1 MPRWQTADLPAAGVW
16 RVGRGDDPLSTAT
29 PVGADLGDSRVG
41 NRFDSL
47 TGAFRVLYFG
57 TDLEACFGE
66 TLSRFRADP
75 KLAFI
80 DEEWEANRF
89 MARGAVPKDWRMRRT
104 AVRVL
109 IKTDRRFLDVEA
121 LGTRKRLQR
130 LLGPVLALF
139 EVEDLD
145 VAAIRGPDRRVTR
158 LIAEWAW
165 RQVDERGERAFAGL
179 RYLSRIETGWE
190 CWAVFDDVDIEEL
203 ERHPIL
209 ETTPELLTVAEA
221 YGLRVF

>member
-1 MPRWQTADLPAAGVW
+1 M
-16 RVGRGDDPLSTAT
+16 GRGDDPLLTAT
-29 PVGADLGDSRVG
+29 PVGADLGDSRAG

-66 TLSRFRADP
+66 TLSRYRADP

-80 DEEWEANRF
+80 DEEWETSRF
-89 MARGAVPKDWRMRRT
+89 MARGTVPKDWRMRRT
-104 AVRVL
+104 AVRVV

-121 LGTRKRLQR
+121 LGTRKRLLR

-145 VAAIRGPDRRVTR
+145 VATIRGPDRRVTR

-165 RQVDERGERAFAGL
+165 RQVDERGDRVFAGL
-179 RYLSRIETGWE
+179 RYLSRVDTGWE

-209 ETTPELLTVAEA
+209 ETTPELLTVAES

>member
-1 MPRWQTADLPAAGVW
+1 M
-16 RVGRGDDPLSTAT
+16 GRGDDLLSTAT
-29 PVGADLGDSRVG
+29 PVGADLGDARAG

-57 TDLEACFGE
+57 TNLEACFGE

-89 MARGAVPKDWRMRRT
+89 MARGTVPKDWRMRRT

-158 LIAEWAW
+158 LIAEWPGARSTNEGNECLPVFAISPASRRAGNAGRCSTTSTSRNWSGTRSW
-165 RQVDERGERAFAGL
+165 RPL
-179 RYLSRIETGWE
+179 PNS
-190 CWAVFDDVDIEEL
+190 
-203 ERHPIL
+203 
-209 ETTPELLTVAEA
+209 
-221 YGLRVF
+221 

>member
-1 MPRWQTADLPAAGVW
+1 M
-16 RVGRGDDPLSTAT
+16 GRGDDPLSTAT

>member
-1 MPRWQTADLPAAGVW
+1 M
-16 RVGRGDDPLSTAT
+16 GRGDDLLSTAT
-29 PVGADLGDSRVG
+29 PVGADLGDTRAG

-89 MARGAVPKDWRMRRT
+89 MARGTVPKDWRMRRT

-109 IKTDRRFLDVEA
+109 IKTDRRFLVVEA

-130 LLGPVLALF
+130 LLGPVLAFF
-139 EVEDLD
+139 EVQDLD

-165 RQVDERGERAFAGL
+165 RQVDERGERVFAGL

-209 ETTPELLTVAEA
+209 ETTPELLTVAES

>member
-16 RVGRGDDPLSTAT
+16 RVGRGDDPLLTAT
-29 PVGADLGDSRVG
+29 PVGADLGDSRAG

-66 TLSRFRADP
+66 TLSRYRADP

-80 DEEWEANRF
+80 DEEWETNRF
-89 MARGAVPKDWRMRRT
+89 MARGTVPKDWRMRRT
-104 AVRVL
+104 AVRVV

-121 LGTRKRLQR
+121 LGTRKRLLR

-145 VAAIRGPDRRVTR
+145 VATIRGPDRRVTR

-165 RQVDERGERAFAGL
+165 RQVDERGERVFA
-179 RYLSRIETGWE
+179 
-190 CWAVFDDVDIEEL
+190 A
-203 ERHPIL
+203 PISL
-209 ETTPELLTVAEA
+209 PRR
-221 YGLRVF
+221 YGLGMLGRLRRRRHRGAGAAPDPGDHSRTPDRRRVLS

>member
-1 MPRWQTADLPAAGVW
+1 M
-16 RVGRGDDPLSTAT
+16 GRGDDPLSTAT

-89 MARGAVPKDWRMRRT
+89 MARGTVPKDWRMRRT

-209 ETTPELLTVAEA
+209 ETTPELLTVAES

>member
-1 MPRWQTADLPAAGVW
+1 
-16 RVGRGDDPLSTAT
+16 VGRGDDLLSAAT
-29 PVGADLGDSRVG
+29 PVGADLGDTRAG

-57 TDLEACFGE
+57 TNLEACFGE

-89 MARGAVPKDWRMRRT
+89 MARGTVPKDWRMRRT

-165 RQVDERGERAFAGL
+165 RQVDERGERVFAGL

-209 ETTPELLTVAEA
+209 EITPELLTVAES